1 MVIGFI
7 SASLS
12 TGALALLSNAL
23 VKVLL
28 HTNLPIEY
36 IPFSDVLGLLAA
48 AFVVVGVL
56 VGFFG
61 GFISIR
67 KYLKKEG
74 NEILGW

>member
-1 MVIGFI
+1 MIERIGLGI
-7 SASLS
+7 QA
-12 TGALALLSNAL
+12 
-23 VKVLL
+23 
-28 HTNLPIEY
+28 
-36 IPFSDVLGLLAA
+36 IPFTSILLPMVL
-48 AFVVVGVL
+48 AFIAVGVL